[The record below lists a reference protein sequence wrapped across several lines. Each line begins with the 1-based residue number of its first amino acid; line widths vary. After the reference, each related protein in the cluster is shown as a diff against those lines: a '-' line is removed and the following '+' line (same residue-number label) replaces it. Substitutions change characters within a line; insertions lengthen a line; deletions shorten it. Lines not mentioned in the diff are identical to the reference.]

1 MFNIL
6 YNVIIRL
13 INCERFNIND
23 DDYLKIVDGMKG
35 KFQSLQPLYLVF
47 LQGKAQSSKS
57 TMVRLPNVIPHHQS
71 SRKGNQYKVGILDTL
86 AR

>member
-23 DDYLKIVDGMKG
+23 DDYVKLVDGVRG
-35 KFQSLQPLYLVF
+35 SLQPLHLVF

-57 TMVRLPNVIPHHQS
+57 TTVRLPNVIPHHQS
-71 SRKGNQYKVGILDTL
+71 SGKGNQYKVGILDTL